1 MTRLK
6 ELGRRAVVPLL
17 ALVTALLFGAVVII
31 LTDFVSLAKIGTDPV
46 GAITGAVGGV
56 VAGYGALLS
65 GAFGDPVRILTA
77 FETGNA
83 EDIATA
89 IRPLHRDAGHRDALD
104 PRAAWPWR
112 SRSGPACSTSAST
125 AS

>member
-1 MTRLK
+1 MTRLE

-46 GAITGAVGGV
+46 GAIGGAVGGV

-65 GAFGDPVRILTA
+65 GAFGIPSASLR
-77 FETGNA
+77 
-83 EDIATA
+83 
-89 IRPLHRDAGHRDALD
+89 
-104 PRAAWPWR
+104 R
-112 SRSGPACSTSAST
+112 SRRATPRISRQPSDR
-125 AS
+125 